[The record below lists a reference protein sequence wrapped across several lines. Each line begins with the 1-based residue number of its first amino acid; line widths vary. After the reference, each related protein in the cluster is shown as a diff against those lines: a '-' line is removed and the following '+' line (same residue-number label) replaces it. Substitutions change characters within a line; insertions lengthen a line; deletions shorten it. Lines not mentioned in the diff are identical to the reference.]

1 MFEETTATKKIK
13 KLDKRLRAVAGGTS
27 ASKTVSILLYLIAK
41 AQYDKKPSL
50 TSVVSESF
58 PHLRKGAMRDFLE
71 IMQSHGYF
79 KDDLWSKTDFT
90 YTFETGSKLE
100 FFSADQPGKVR
111 GPRRDRLFVNEVNNV
126 PKETFDQLV
135 LRTREFVFAD
145 WNPVADFYIYEDY
158 GINDDPISVEAGH
171 VDFIILTYKDN
182 EALDQEIV
190 DEIERRK
197 LNKQFWRVYGEGKR
211 GEMEGRVFTGWKPI
225 DEIPHEARLERRG
238 LDFGY
243 SNDPTA
249 IVDIYYYN
257 GGYILDEQLYRKGMS
272 NKMIADYLNNLP
284 SPNTIVMCDS
294 AEPKSID
301 ELRTYGV
308 PALAVNKGRGSVN
321 QGIQYVQDKRI
332 SYTKKSLNLAKE
344 YRNYLWDE
352 DKDGHRIN
360 KPVDIFNHLL
370 DAVRYGF
377 EGMRPKKKQQTTSGN
392 LTSLWSRS

>member
-1 MFEETTATKKIK
+1 MFVETTATNRIK

-41 AQYDKKPSL
+41 AQSDKKPTL

-79 KDDLWSKTDFT
+79 KDELWAKTDFT
-90 YTFETGSKLE
+90 YTFETGSKIE

-111 GPRRDRLFVNEVNNV
+111 GPRRDRLFINEVNNV

-135 LRTREFVFAD
+135 LRTREFIFAD

-158 GINDDPISVEAGH
+158 GINDDPISVEASH

-182 EALDQEIV
+182 EALDQEIIE
-190 DEIERRK
+190 EIERRK

-211 GEMEGRVFTGWKPI
+211 GEMEGRVYTGWKPI

-249 IVDIYYYN
+249 VVDIYYYN
-257 GGYILDEQLYRKGMS
+257 GGYILDEQVYRKGLS
-272 NKMIADYLNNLP
+272 NKQIADYLNNLP
-284 SPNTIVMCDS
+284 KPSTIVMCDS

-301 ELRTYGV
+301 ELRSYGV
-308 PALAVNKGRGSVN
+308 PAIAVTKGRDSIN
-321 QGIQYVQDKRI
+321 QGVQYLQEKRI
-332 SYTKKSLNLAKE
+332 SYTKRSLNLAKE

-352 DKDGHRIN
+352 DKDGNRIN
-360 KPVDIFNHLL
+360 KPADMFNHLM
-370 DAVRYGF
+370 DAIRYGF
-377 EGMRPKKKQQTTSGN
+377 EGLRPKKKTQTTSGN
-392 LTSLWSRS
+392 LTQLWGRR